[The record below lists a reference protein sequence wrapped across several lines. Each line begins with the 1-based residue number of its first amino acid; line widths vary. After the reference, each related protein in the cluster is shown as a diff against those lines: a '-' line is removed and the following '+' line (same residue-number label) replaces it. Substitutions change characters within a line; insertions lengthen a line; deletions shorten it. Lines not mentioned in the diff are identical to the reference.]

1 MELWVSL
8 SGFSILNFKWKEKV
22 KKVIW
27 LFECDDTDG
36 PFTSWKNWDFI
47 WNMYSR
53 LFHQISH
60 FLECSSN
67 LFHHIHDMNPEPL
80 QSPQTPSSLYMP
92 DFHWVISKWCWSF
105 FHHWYDEVD
114 KTLENPGLLYLQV
127 SFTIF
132 MGRSLFHILW
142 WISPHTAT
150 RAMTREWSTWGSTT
164 KSNTSSPSTTPEDV
178 CFCFTSAMTPPSLFT
193 ILNVDLPAK
202 PCIL

>member
-1 MELWVSL
+1 MALLHHERIGILSETCIANYSIKFPISL
-8 SGFSILNFKWKEKV
+8 SVLQIFFITFMTWTLSLFKALK
-22 KKVIW
+22 
-27 LFECDDTDG
+27 
-36 PFTSWKNWDFI
+36 
-47 WNMYSR
+47 
-53 LFHQISH
+53 
-60 FLECSSN
+60 
-67 LFHHIHDMNPEPL
+67 
-80 QSPQTPSSLYMP
+80 TPSSLYMP
-92 DFHWVISKWCWSF
+92 DFHWVISKWCCSF
-105 FHHWYDEVD
+105 FHHLYEVD

-132 MGRSLFHILW
+132 TGRSLFHILW

-164 KSNTSSPSTTPEDV
+164 KSNTSSPSTTPEDI